1 MPSREDN
8 NTTSQPPPYTAAA
21 AINRTVDVEVPS
33 LAATPATVTSHVDS
47 NAQNGKRKYPPISS
61 VPHTTRSRLDAASP
75 PDIPT
80 TYIPAATFSVDSSP
94 EADAAATADTVLYL
108 AYGSN
113 LCAQTFLG
121 MRGIRPLSRTNVAA
135 PSLRLVFDLPGMPY
149 AEPCFANSAPRKL
162 PKVPGGDKP
171 PIPIPE
177 IPPRSGRFAT
187 NGHGDPVWD
196 KGLMGVVYE
205 VTREDY
211 AKIVATEGGGSS
223 YQDILVP
230 CLELPPSVSVP
241 EKPSPIPELPKPF
254 LAHTLFV
261 PPKMPVSEDG
271 ERDPDEP
278 KKPELPWYARFLGH
292 RRRPD
297 PDYAQPSLRYLNLLR
312 EGAREH
318 DLPADYQ
325 AWLAELH
332 HYEITTT
339 RQKIGQWLLKL
350 TLFPVL
356 VMTFGLG
363 RLCSDERG
371 IQPLWLQV
379 WTGMFFKM
387 SWKLYDAVMKPLF
400 GDGERTMVKENNA
413 KRGQGLNM
421 VVEKPR
427 RRVSI
432 NQPLEADEEK
442 RPLLKNIR

>member
-1 MPSREDN
+1 MPSDEA
-8 NTTSQPPPYTAAA
+8 NTASA
-21 AINRTVDVEVPS
+21 AINKTVDVEAPS
-33 LAATPATVTSHVDS
+33 LAVPSKTLTNHGNS
-47 NAQNGKRKYPPISS
+47 NVQNGKRKHPPISS
-61 VPHTTRSRLDAASP
+61 IPHTTRSRLAAASP
-75 PDIPT
+75 PNIPT

-94 EADAAATADTVLYL
+94 EADAAAAANTVLYL

-149 AEPCFANSAPRKL
+149 VEPCFANSAPRKL
-162 PKVPGGDKP
+162 PKVPGGGNP
-171 PIPIPE
+171 PLPIPE
-177 IPPRSGRFAT
+177 IPPRGSRFET
-187 NGHGDPVWD
+187 NSHGDPVWD
-196 KGLMGVVYE
+196 KGLIGVVYE

-261 PPKMPVSEDG
+261 PPKIADAEQ
-271 ERDPDEP
+271 DPDQP
-278 KKPELPWYARFLGH
+278 KKPEMPWYARFLGQ

-325 AWLAELH
+325 AWLVELH
-332 HYEITTT
+332 HYAITTT
-339 RQKIGQWLLKL
+339 RQKMGRWVLKL
-350 TLFPVL
+350 ALYPVL
-356 VMTFGLG
+356 MMTFVLG
-363 RLCSDERG
+363 RLFSNERG

-379 WTGMFFKM
+379 WTGMVFTVI
-387 SWKLYDAVMKPLF
+387 WKLYDAVLQPLF
-400 GDGERTMVKENNA
+400 GDGERTMVKEDKARKNPA
-413 KRGQGLNM
+413 LDL

-427 RRVSI
+427 RRLSI

-442 RPLLKNIR
+442 RPLLKYAR

>member
-1 MPSREDN
+1 MPSGKD

-21 AINRTVDVEVPS
+21 AINRTVDVEIPS
-33 LAATPATVTSHVDS
+33 LAATSATLANHDDS
-47 NAQNGKRKYPPISS
+47 NIQNGKRKYPPISS
-61 VPHTTRSRLDAASP
+61 IPHTPRARLDAASP
-75 PDIPT
+75 ANIPT
-80 TYIPAATFSVDSSP
+80 TYIPAATFSVESSP
-94 EADAAATADTVLYL
+94 EADAAAAANTVLYL

-121 MRGIRPLSRTNVAA
+121 MRGIRPLSRANVTA

-177 IPPRSGRFAT
+177 IPPRSGRFET

-196 KGLMGVVYE
+196 KGLVGVVYE

-230 CLELPPSVSVP
+230 CLELPPSISVP

-261 PPKMPVSEDG
+261 PPNMPVSEDG
-271 ERDPDEP
+271 EQDPDEP
-278 KKPELPWYARFLGH
+278 KKPELPWYARFLRQ

-297 PDYAQPSLRYLNLLR
+297 PNYAQPSLRYLNLLR

-332 HYEITTT
+332 HYAITTT
-339 RQKIGQWLLKL
+339 RQKIGKAVLML

-356 VMTFGLG
+356 MMTFGLG
-363 RLCSDERG
+363 RLFSNKRG

-379 WTGMFFKM
+379 WTGMFFGM
-387 SWKLYDAVMKPLF
+387 AWKLYDNVMQPLF
-400 GDGERTMVKENNA
+400 GDGERTMVKEDKAGRN
-413 KRGQGLNM
+413 QG
-421 VVEKPR
+421 
-427 RRVSI
+427 RVSI

>member
-1 MPSREDN
+1 MPSDEG
-8 NTTSQPPPYTAAA
+8 NTTSQPPPYTAST
-21 AINRTVDVEVPS
+21 AINQTIGVEVPS
-33 LAATPATVTSHVDS
+33 LAGVPSATSTNHGDGNV
-47 NAQNGKRKYPPISS
+47 QNGKSKYPPVSS
-61 VPHTTRSRLDAASP
+61 IPHTTRSRLAAASP
-75 PDIPT
+75 QNIPT

-94 EADAAATADTVLYL
+94 EADAAAAADTVLYL

-121 MRGIRPLSRTNVAA
+121 VRGIRPLSRANVTA
-135 PSLRLVFDLPGMPY
+135 PSLRLVFDLPGVPY
-149 AEPCFANSAPRKL
+149 VEPCFANTAPRKL

-177 IPPRSGRFAT
+177 IPPRSSRFET
-187 NGHGDPVWD
+187 NSHGDPVWD
-196 KGLMGVVYE
+196 KGLIGVVYE

-230 CLELPPSVSVP
+230 CLELPPSISVP

-261 PPKMPVSEDG
+261 PPKIPVGGDG
-271 ERDPDEP
+271 EQDPDQP
-278 KKPELPWYARFLGH
+278 KKPEVPWYARFLGQ

-332 HYEITTT
+332 HYAVTTT
-339 RQKIGQWLLKL
+339 RQRIGQWVLKL
-350 TLFPVL
+350 TLYPVL
-356 VMTFGLG
+356 VLTFGLG
-363 RLCSDERG
+363 RLFSDERG

-379 WTGMFFKM
+379 WTGMVFVAT
-387 SWKLYDAVMKPLF
+387 WKVYDAVLQPLF
-400 GDGERTMVKENNA
+400 GDGERTMVKEEDVRW
-413 KRGQGLNM
+413 KQGWNG
-421 VVEKPR
+421 VVEKSR
-427 RRVSI
+427 RKLSI
-432 NQPLEADEEK
+432 NHPIEADEEK
-442 RPLLKNIR
+442 RPLLKIIR